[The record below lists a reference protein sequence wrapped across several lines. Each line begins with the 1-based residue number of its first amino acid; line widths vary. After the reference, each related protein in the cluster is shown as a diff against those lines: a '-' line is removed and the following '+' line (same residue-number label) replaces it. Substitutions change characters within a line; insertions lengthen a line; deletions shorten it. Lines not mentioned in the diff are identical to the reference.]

1 MWRRSTTLLL
11 GLSAIASVA
20 GITNCVGTAPEL
32 QSSQLQAATTEDPA
46 ALPGLVSQALDAD
59 PTIADPAIPRLRA
72 LGQAAVD
79 YLILHTEL
87 RNSPRWKMVLDTVA
101 LQRDAEFS
109 GLCWHTDLDI
119 AKAIA
124 KRDKKPIL
132 SLRLLGRLTDELSC
146 ANSRFFRTA
155 LYPNATVRDVLKNDF
170 VLHWKTVRE
179 VPIITIDFGDGR
191 QIKRT
196 VTGNSLHMV
205 LDHQGR
211 TVDILPG
218 LYVADMFLQELK
230 SAGPAAVQM
239 ADLNDAAFQ
248 SAHGDYHRVR
258 LAALQTQ
265 WSELCQTAQLTAPQV
280 GGAGVDYPPTLWTQI
295 SQKTMKQPVLDQQA
309 AQAVNANAPP
319 AEVAGLRAMSKAVTE
334 TPAMRLLRN
343 VSRIM
348 HEDSTRNQYYLHAE
362 IHKWFAASP
371 NAFAQS
377 TRNAVAA
384 SGQFGGGGGAG
395 GGSGGF
401 SGQPPVPRH
410 ETMVPALMD
419 RESLVKRVYS
429 QLFLSP
435 VDDPWYGLSKPDV
448 YSAVKNDG
456 RIDVVTQ
463 DTRD

>member
-1 MWRRSTTLLL
+1 MWRRSTTLLV

-20 GITNCVGTAPEL
+20 GIANFVDTAPES

-46 ALPGLVSQALDAD
+46 ALPGLVSQALDTD
-59 PTIADPAIPRLRA
+59 PTIADPAIPKLRA
-72 LGQAAVD
+72 LGQPAVD

-87 RNSPRWKMVLDTVA
+87 RNSPRWKTVLDSVA
-101 LQRDAEFS
+101 LQRDAEYS
-109 GLCWHTDLDI
+109 GLCWHTDLDV

-170 VLHWKTVRE
+170 VLHWQTVRE

-196 VTGNSLHMV
+196 VTGNSLHLV

-211 TVDILPG
+211 AVDILPG

-230 SAGPAAVQM
+230 ASGPVAVRLGE
-239 ADLNDAAFQ
+239 LNDTAYQTACV
-248 SAHGDYHRVR
+248 DYHQAR
-258 LAALQTQ
+258 LAAMRAQLT
-265 WSELCQTAQLTAPQV
+265 ELCQKANLPEPLPV
-280 GGAGVDYPPTLWTQI
+280 GVDHSANIWTQL
-295 SQKTMKQPVLDQQA
+295 SLTYMTQPVLDQQA
-309 AQAVNANAPP
+309 AQAVAANAPP

-348 HEDSTRNQYYLHAE
+348 REDSTRNQYYLHAE
-362 IHKWFAASP
+362 IHKWFAPSP
-371 NAFAQS
+371 EAFVQS
-377 TRNAVAA
+377 TRAAVTA
-384 SGQFGGGGGAG
+384 SGQFGGAAGSAG
-395 GGSGGF
+395 GFGG
-401 SGQPPVPRH
+401 VPGGVGPRMP
-410 ETMVPALMD
+410 TPASTMD